1 MYAIIYV
8 EQNISIAFYEPA
20 VFVSIHLFSGT
31 SLAQVRF
38 FNGDNRESIVKLAT
52 LHTSVDRAL
61 GFRYIADS
69 ERKHS

>member
-1 MYAIIYV
+1 M
-8 EQNISIAFYEPA
+8 
-20 VFVSIHLFSGT
+20 FSGT

-61 GFRYIADS
+61 GFRYIAD
-69 ERKHS
+69 

>member
-1 MYAIIYV
+1 MYATICV
-8 EQNISIAFYEPA
+8 VQNIIIAVYEPA

-38 FNGDNRESIVKLAT
+38 FNGDNREKIVKLAT
-52 LHTSVDRAL
+52 LQTSVDRAL
-61 GFRYIADS
+61 GIRYIADS